1 MIFKPFPRLVGP
13 ISAPPP
19 LGHGEGRI
27 DKALLFVQHSV
38 LAKLVG
44 NVRQYTTQNFIATPS
59 LKSPMH
65 RFVVR
70 IALRQHVPLRTCVEN
85 PQDRFKHASCRDRLS
100 SRTPVG
106 NVLLRK
112 MTPDALPLLVAE
124 PNHPTFIA
132 DRDRSAI
139 LR

>member
-19 LGHGEGRI
+19 LAMAKVASIKLSSSSSTPFSRSSL
-27 DKALLFVQHSV
+27 ATSV
-38 LAKLVG
+38 STRRKTSS
-44 NVRQYTTQNFIATPS
+44 RHH